1 MIDRG
6 RSWHHTGMRP
16 ALPLASSLALAL
28 ALSLPLACTASDAG
42 DQPEFVEPTWPE
54 LRSELPHEQNPTL
67 TAEAQTTYAVDGRG
81 FALELYHQ
89 LRGDPQFSG
98 ANILFSPV
106 SLRIAFGMSWANAK
120 SPEYEELADIMHFTL
135 PELTQH
141 TANNWLDDALRS
153 RNLEAS
159 EIEGNE
165 KDPVIVSPINAVWIE
180 QLDAPG
186 FDPEVLDLLAV
197 HYDTGI
203 RLADFANDKQHEV
216 DLVNDWVEARTRGL
230 IPELITSL
238 PEVLTKIE
246 VNAFYLKSPWA
257 TEFEGPTNTAPFVT
271 AGGGSINVDMMS
283 SEAMD
288 VQFAIADDHVIVA
301 LPLRNRDLELIAL
314 MPTGDFAEFE
324 ATLDEPKLAAALAS
338 LESGYVQMEFPKLE
352 VDAHTALK
360 GPLDALGPGE
370 TLDRLG
376 IFEVFH
382 QIKILADEDGVEAA
396 AATAVVYDDEV
407 GGGAGDQL
415 VRIDRAFFLMIRD
428 RPSDQLLFFG
438 RVLDPTGGGE

>member
-1 MIDRG
+1 
-6 RSWHHTGMRP
+6 MRP
-16 ALPLASSLALAL
+16 ALPFTSSLALAL
-28 ALSLPLACTASDAG
+28 ALPLACTASDAG
-42 DQPEFVEPTWPE
+42 DQPELVEPTWPE

-89 LRGDPQFSG
+89 LRSDPQFAT

-120 SPEYEELADIMHFTL
+120 SPEYEELADIMHFTM

-180 QLDAPG
+180 QHDAPG
-186 FDPEVLDLLAV
+186 VDPEVLDLLAV
-197 HYDTGI
+197 HYDTGM

-257 TEFEGPTNTAPFVT
+257 AEFEGPTNTAAFVT
-271 AGGGSINVDMMS
+271 AGGGSIDVDMMS
-283 SEAMD
+283 SVGMD
-288 VQFAIADDHVIVA
+288 VDYAIADDHVIVA

-324 ATLDEPKLAAALAS
+324 ATLDEPTLAAALAS
-338 LESGYVQMEFPKLE
+338 LEYGYVQMEFPKLE

-360 GPLDALGPGE
+360 APLDALGPGE

-382 QIKILADEDGVEAA
+382 QVKILADEDGVEAA
-396 AATAVVYDDEV
+396 AATAVVYEDEA
-407 GGGAGDQL
+407 GGGDGDQL